1 MALASSIRAIM
12 PLQPA
17 LLPAVNQE
25 NLADLLRGNPG
36 LNVSIMRAVSRSE
49 RLVTRCQYRSR
60 AYRHRIDDHQL

>member
-25 NLADLLRGNPG
+25 NLADLLRGGISETHPSG
-36 LNVSIMRAVSRSE
+36 LSGIFNQT
-49 RLVTRCQYRSR
+49 VTKVLILTLH
-60 AYRHRIDDHQL
+60 A